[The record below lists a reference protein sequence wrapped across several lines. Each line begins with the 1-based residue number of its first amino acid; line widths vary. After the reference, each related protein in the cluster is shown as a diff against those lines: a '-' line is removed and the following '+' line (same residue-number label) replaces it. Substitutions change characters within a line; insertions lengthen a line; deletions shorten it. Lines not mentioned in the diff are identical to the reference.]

1 MGGRR
6 MTGQWKRLAKRA
18 AIGAG
23 LEASWLLASAG
34 RMRAARG
41 RGVVFTLHHVRPHTP
56 QAFEPNAHLEI
67 APGFLDGALRQLRRE
82 GYRFVPLDA
91 LPALLA
97 EPEGARPFAA
107 FTLDDGYRNNL
118 EHALPVFE
126 RHQAPF
132 TVFVAKGFAE
142 GSHSIWWE
150 TLAILLRRATELRF
164 DFGRGK
170 ERLALDSPQQQWNAF
185 DRFAAYIH
193 RSDEA
198 SAVVAIDLLARET
211 GIEPTDITRDLVMGP
226 GELQWLAV
234 RPLAALGAHTIS
246 HRALAR
252 LPEAEARIEMQVSAD
267 YIEAL
272 TGIRPT
278 TIAYPYGTPEAAT
291 GREARIAGNLGF
303 TVAVTTQPG
312 LPAVGRTAYLP
323 RISLNGFYQKRR
335 YVSALASG
343 IPLKL
348 MGR

>member
-1 MGGRR
+1 

-34 RMRAARG
+34 LMRAARG
-41 RGVVFTLHHVRPHTP
+41 RGVVFTLHHVRPHVP

-67 APGFLDGALRQLRRE
+67 TPRFLDAALQRLTRE

-91 LPALLA
+91 VPALLA
-97 EPEGARPFAA
+97 EPEDGRPFAA
-107 FTLDDGYRNNL
+107 FTLDDGYLNNL

-126 RHQAPF
+126 RHRAPF
-132 TVFVAKGFAE
+132 TVFVTKGFAE
-142 GSHSIWWE
+142 ASHSIWWE
-150 TLAILLRRATELRF
+150 TLAVLLRQMREIRF
-164 DFGRGK
+164 DFGRGM
-170 ERLALDSPQQQWNAF
+170 ERLALDSPRQQWDAF

-198 SAVVAIDLLARET
+198 YAVTAIDTLARET
-211 GIEPTDITRDLVMGP
+211 GIEPTDIVRDLAMRP
-226 GELQWLAV
+226 DELQWLAR

-267 YIEAL
+267 YVEAL
-272 TGIRPT
+272 TGIRPA
-278 TIAYPYGTPEAAT
+278 TIAYPYGTPDAAT
-291 GREARIAGNLGF
+291 GREARISSNLGF
-303 TVAVTTQPG
+303 AVAVTTQPG
-312 LPAVGRTAYLP
+312 LPTADRAAYLP

-348 MGR
+348 MSR